1 MNTQSEIIM
10 ENKSYLTAIPR
21 RYPSKPLMILIA
33 QGLIQGHILD
43 YGSGRGKD
51 YETMLKAGLNVERYD
66 SFYFPI
72 IPKGLFNTI
81 LCTYVLNVVEQS
93 ERQEILNHIDS
104 LLEQQGTAYITVT
117 RWCKTPKW
125 TSKGTFQDFV
135 ELDLPIIF
143 EDKSL
148 CIYKYQKK

>member
-1 MNTQSEIIM
+1 
-10 ENKSYLTAIPR
+10 
-21 RYPSKPLMILIA
+21 MILLA
-33 QGLIQGHILD
+33 QGLVQGRILD
-43 YGSGRGKD
+43 YGSGREKD
-51 YETMLKAGLNVERYD
+51 YKTLQKAGLNVERYD
-66 SFYFPI
+66 KFYYPEL
-72 IPKGLFNTI
+72 PVGLFRTI
-81 LCTYVLNVVEQS
+81 LCIYVLNVVEQS
-93 ERQEILNHIDS
+93 ERQNILNHIDS

>member
-1 MNTQSEIIM
+1 MNTQFEIIM

-33 QGLIQGHILD
+33 QGLIQGRILD

-51 YETMLKAGLNVERYD
+51 YETMLKAGLNVECYD
-66 SFYFPI
+66 SFYSPF

-93 ERQEILNHIDS
+93 ERQNILNHLDN

-117 RWCKTPKW
+117 RWCKKPKW

-135 ELDLPIIF
+135 ELDLPIIY
-143 EDKSL
+143 EDKRL
-148 CIYKYQKK
+148 CIYQYQKK

>member
-1 MNTQSEIIM
+1 M

-33 QGLIQGHILD
+33 QGLVQGRILD
-43 YGSGRGKD
+43 YGSGREKD
-51 YETMLKAGLNVERYD
+51 YKTLQKAGLDVERYD
-66 SFYFPI
+66 KFYY
-72 IPKGLFNTI
+72 PKLPVGLFSTI

-93 ERQEILNHIDS
+93 ERQDILNDIDS

-135 ELDLPIIF
+135 ELNLPIIF

>member
-1 MNTQSEIIM
+1 M
-10 ENKSYLTAIPR
+10 ENKSYLTAIAR
-21 RYPSKPLMILIA
+21 RRPSKPLMILLA
-33 QGLIQGHILD
+33 RGLVHGRILD
-43 YGSGRGKD
+43 YGSGREKD
-51 YETMLKAGLNVERYD
+51 YMTLHKAGLDVERYD
-66 SFYFPI
+66 KFYYPHT
-72 IPKGLFNTI
+72 PKGLFRTI

-93 ERQEILNHIDS
+93 ERQNILNCIDS
-104 LLEQQGTAYITVT
+104 LLEQKGTAYITVT

-148 CIYKYQKK
+148 CIYQYQKK

>member
-21 RYPSKPLMILIA
+21 SYPSRPLMILLA
-33 QGLIQGHILD
+33 QGLVHGRILD
-43 YGSGRGKD
+43 YGSGREKD
-51 YETMLKAGLNVERYD
+51 YKTLQKAGLDVERYD
-66 SFYFPI
+66 KFYY
-72 IPKGLFNTI
+72 PKLPVGLFRTI

-93 ERQEILNHIDS
+93 ERQDVLNHIDS

-117 RWCKTPKW
+117 RWCKKPKW